1 MKKRTET
8 FKLPNITQQPIE
20 HVDGTPDNLYPL
32 RILRAYREN
41 CNCMWSESSGV
52 EEVKNPLL
60 KLMNDQQIKRAEILD
75 KAIAILEKY
84 MC

>member
-8 FKLPNITQQPIE
+8 FKLPDITQQPIE

-41 CNCMWSESSGV
+41 CNCMWSESTNGLGSQ
-52 EEVKNPLL
+52 KSS
-60 KLMNDQQIKRAEILD
+60 IKVNERPAN
-75 KAIAILEKY
+75 
-84 MC
+84 